1 MNTNKYL
8 TNKILFITLRTS
20 NTMKKLFSTM
30 IFASLFALAIP
41 PSVEAHKVVESYKE
55 CTKYAKKLGMTCEE
69 AIADGLILIMS

>member
-20 NTMKKLFSTM
+20 NTMKKLFSAI
-30 IFASLFALAIP
+30 IFTSLFALAIP

>member
-1 MNTNKYL
+1 
-8 TNKILFITLRTS
+8 
-20 NTMKKLFSTM
+20 M

-55 CTKYAKKLGMTCEE
+55 CTKYAKKLGMTCDE